1 MVSEKVS
8 ILIPFKNTEK
18 YLEDCLNSIL
28 NQTYKNWQAILVD
41 DNSIDKSL
49 NIVKDFSKSDSR
61 IIVLKN
67 NGNGIIEALKTAYKK
82 ADGEFITRMDSDDLM
97 TTNKIKCMASDLKF
111 KGPGHIALGL
121 VHYFS
126 ESGIKEG
133 YKRYQDWLNSLISKG
148 TSFNDIYK
156 ECVIPSPCWML
167 YRSDFDKTNGF
178 NSSTYPEDYDLA
190 FRFYENGFRC
200 IPSNKVLHLW
210 RDYPLR
216 TSRTSVNYKENS
228 FLKLK
233 IDYFL
238 KLSYN
243 PLKTL
248 VLWGAGKKG
257 KKTASLLISAKTP
270 FVWICNNP
278 NKIGVK
284 IYDVILKPWQKLN
297 TISNYQS
304 IITIANENSQTTI
317 KAYFESRKMKNM
329 IDYFFFC

>member
-1 MVSEKVS
+1 MKSEKVS

-18 YLEDCLNSIL
+18 YLADCLNSIL

-41 DNSIDKSL
+41 DNSIDESL
-49 NIVKDFSKSDSR
+49 NIVNEFSKSDSR

-67 NGNGIIEALKTAYKK
+67 KGNGIIEALKTAYNK
-82 ADGEFITRMDSDDLM
+82 ADGKFITRMDSDDLM
-97 TTNKIKCMASDLKF
+97 TTNKIKFMVNDLKF

-121 VHYFS
+121 VRYFS

-148 TSFNDIYK
+148 KSFSDIYK

-178 NSSTYPEDYDLA
+178 SSSTYPEDYDLA
-190 FRFYENGFRC
+190 FRFYENGFKC
-200 IPSNKVLHLW
+200 IPCNKVLHLW
-210 RDYPLR
+210 RDYPFR
-216 TSRTSVNYKENS
+216 TSRTNINYKENS

-233 IDYFL
+233 INYFL

-257 KKTASLLISAKTP
+257 KKTASLLISTKTP

-278 NKIGVK
+278 NKIGLK

-297 TISNYQS
+297 SISNCQS
-304 IITIANENSQTTI
+304 IITIANENSQTDI

-329 IDYFFFC
+329 VDYFFFC